1 MALAT
6 GVGWQY
12 YFLKCGKL
20 WEKSE
25 VYLDELSLRCLSD
38 KQVEFPGRLGSGGET
53 HAEDVHLGLKVM
65 KLNKEN
71 GCRGEGTDISLN
83 PGCSNI

>member
-6 GVGWQY
+6 GVGWQC
-12 YFLKCGKL
+12 YFLKWGKL

-38 KQVEFPGRLGSGGET
+38 KQVKFPGRLESGGET

-65 KLNKEN
+65 QLDKKD
-71 GCRGEGTDISLN
+71 GCRGEGTDIRLN
-83 PGCSNI
+83 LGHSNI